1 VKLISKE
8 RIASKTVKRYDR
20 PQTPYQRI
28 LASSVI
34 DEKTK
39 ENLKALY
46 KTLNPFTL
54 RKSMENKLKAVF
66 NTL

>member
-1 VKLISKE
+1 M
-8 RIASKTVKRYDR
+8 KRYDR

-46 KTLNPFTL
+46 KILNPFTL
-54 RKSMENKLKAVF
+54 RKSMENNLKAIF
-66 NTL
+66 RTL